1 VDVIFILALVVLYG
15 VTEWLIAAV
24 SRLGRIE

>member
-1 VDVIFILALVVLYG
+1 VDLIFILALVVLYA
-15 VTEWLIAAV
+15 VTVWLIAAI